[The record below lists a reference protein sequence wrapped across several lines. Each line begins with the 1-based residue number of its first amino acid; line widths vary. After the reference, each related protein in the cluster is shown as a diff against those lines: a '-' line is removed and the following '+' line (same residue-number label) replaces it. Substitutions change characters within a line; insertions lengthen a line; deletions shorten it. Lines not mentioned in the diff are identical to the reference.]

1 MIMRF
6 FIYRK
11 KFKIRALGALLAL
24 SLACFPF
31 GIHGETTE
39 EKLQRAQQEKA
50 QTQSKLN
57 ETQGKIGNLE
67 NSKTALQGM
76 LTGLNDNLIQVSN
89 ELSEIEGKLSDKEAE
104 IEKTEDEIDE
114 LEDEIKELEKEL
126 KVASKEADAQ
136 YEVMKKRIR
145 TIYEQGD
152 NAGYTQVLLGVRSIS
167 DLLNR
172 AEYVEKANEYDQNLL
187 AKLKEKKKEIREKK
201 ARVQK
206 DKEEI
211 EEKKKAQEEERSD
224 IEDLHAD
231 AATAQSQV
239 KGLVNQT
246 VTQIHGYSGQIAAA
260 EADAKS
266 YEAQIAAQDENI
278 KQLEIELA
286 KERALA
292 EKSRSMAKKDLS
304 QINIAEGERDLLACL
319 IYCEAGN
326 EPYEGQVAVGAV
338 VMNRCMSGAFPDTI
352 TGVIYQSGQFTPV
365 RTGRLAARLVQGANQ
380 SCYDAADAAMSGQSP
395 VGDCLFF
402 RTVIPQIKGQIIG
415 GHVFYNP

>member
-1 MIMRF
+1 MTMV
-6 FIYRK
+6 
-11 KFKIRALGALLAL
+11 L
-24 SLACFPF
+24 SLLVYPF
-31 GIHGETTE
+31 GVHGETTE
-39 EKLQRAQQEKA
+39 EKLRHAQEEKA
-50 QTQSKLN
+50 QTQNKLS
-57 ETQGKIGNLE
+57 ETQGKIGALE
-67 NSKTALQGM
+67 NNKTALQGV
-76 LTGLNDNLIQVSN
+76 LTGLNDDLMQVSN
-89 ELSEIEGKLSDKEAE
+89 ELSQIEGKLSEKEAE

-114 LEDEIKELEKEL
+114 LEDEIEKLEKEL
-126 KVASKEADAQ
+126 EEASKEADAQ

-145 TIYEQGD
+145 CVYEQGD
-152 NAGYTQVLLGVRSIS
+152 NGGYIQAFLGIRSFT

-187 AKLKEKKKEIREKK
+187 ERLKEKKKEIREKK
-201 ARVQK
+201 NKVRE

-211 EEKKKAQEEERSD
+211 EDKKKSQEEERSD

-246 VTQIHGYSGQIAAA
+246 VSQIHGFSGQIAAA
-260 EADAKS
+260 EADAKN
-266 YEAQIAAQDENI
+266 YEAQIAVQDENI
-278 KQLEIELA
+278 KKLEEELA

-304 QINIAEGERDLLACL
+304 QINVAEGERDLLACL

-326 EPYEGQVAVGAV
+326 EPYVGQVAVGSV

-352 TGVIYQSGQFTPV
+352 TGVIYQSGQFAPV
-365 RTGRLAARLVQGANQ
+365 RSGRLAARLAQGANQ
-380 SCYDAADAAMSGQSP
+380 SCYDAADAALAGEQP